1 MTGIASSVKGMRVDT
16 DGLSLITMLS
26 VVAYFGRC
34 VKRGVM
40 PEKGKPRKK
49 PGPPKTGVGHAVGV
63 RLHPDLKARLDTW
76 IAKQAVP
83 VTRPLAIRILMER
96 ALDAER

>member
-1 MTGIASSVKGMRVDT
+1 M
-16 DGLSLITMLS
+16 ITMQT
-26 VVAYFGRC
+26 VVAHFGRR

-40 PEKGKPRKK
+40 PEKSKPRKK

-63 RLHPDLKARLDTW
+63 RLHPDLKARLDAW
-76 IAKQAVP
+76 IVKQAVP
-83 VTRPLAIRILMER
+83 VTRPLAIRILIER

>member
-1 MTGIASSVKGMRVDT
+1 
-16 DGLSLITMLS
+16 LSLITVQS
-26 VVAYFGRC
+26 KVAFFEEG
-34 VKRGVM
+34 VKRGAM
-40 PEKGKPRKK
+40 REASKPRKK

-63 RLHPDLKARLDTW
+63 RLHPDLEARLDAW

-83 VTRPLAIRILMER
+83 VTRPLAIRILIER

>member
-1 MTGIASSVKGMRVDT
+1 MT
-16 DGLSLITMLS
+16 LSLITMQS
-26 VVAYFGRC
+26 VVAYIEKG
-34 VKRGVM
+34 VKRDVM
-40 PEKGKPRKK
+40 REASKPRKK

-63 RLHPDLKARLDTW
+63 RLHPDLEARLDAW

>member
-1 MTGIASSVKGMRVDT
+1 
-16 DGLSLITMLS
+16 MLS

-63 RLHPDLKARLDTW
+63 RLHPDLKARLDAW